1 MRLPAGDVRF
11 GALLRE
17 LASLYDIIHG
27 LGDIGRVIANA
38 LDVLGTKKHVTAKSD
53 VARILHLTLQH
64 ACQLAVHKIDHALEL
79 KYDFDEE
86 LLG

>member
-1 MRLPAGDVRF
+1 MRLPTGDVRF

-38 LDVLGTKKHVTAKSD
+38 LTAKSD